1 MPALCCCIYV
11 QCACRFGGEIIS
23 KEDMRRLS
31 QDYLH
36 TVEQYEQRIVDLRK
50 QLHDT
55 HGAMQC
61 YRLRKRISALQI
73 AVNDMRYNAHVCAT
87 YYDKASN
94 YLPGKVKISAKPTQ
108 KQSCGAKKRFS
119 RNGYGLPA
127 PAAAMRCREPD
138 KSAVSSLGAVLLR
151 GADAARGISD
161 T

>member
-1 MPALCCCIYV
+1 MCT
-11 QCACRFGGEIIS
+11 CADRFGGEIIS

-119 RNGYGLPA
+119 RNGYGLPS

-138 KSAVSSLGAVLLR
+138 KSAVSGLGAVLLR
-151 GADAARGISD
+151 GADAARGIID